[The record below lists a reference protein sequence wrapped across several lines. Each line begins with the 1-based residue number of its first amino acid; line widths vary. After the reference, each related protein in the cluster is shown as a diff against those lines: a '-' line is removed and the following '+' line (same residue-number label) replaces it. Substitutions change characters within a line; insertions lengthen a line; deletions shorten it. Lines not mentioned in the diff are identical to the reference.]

1 MMKKIFDKSAI
12 LLWLI
17 ILLFAG
23 LLLGGFLYI
32 RSESLA
38 AQIRTDK
45 PISILLVFEMEK
57 KPISSQLLM
66 FFPAKSKAALVD
78 IPTNMAVILK
88 SIKRM
93 DRVDYVYKPQNPKTY
108 VQEIAAYLDTPI
120 QGYLVF
126 SEKNLVK
133 QVDLLGGIQI
143 FIPQMILQEG
153 KDGIR
158 LPGGYVTLDGDK
170 ALQYLKYRDPEETEA
185 DFLAR
190 RQKFSLMLMKR
201 ISQNANL
208 LASKS
213 GANSIVSAMN
223 SNFSNPA
230 RKLLLAQMAKID
242 TDALLIQKITGMYRT
257 VEDQQLFFPFYDGEL
272 VRDMLKQTMTAMIS
286 SDSTVSTKKSYT
298 VEILNG
304 TQEKGLAN
312 RTSDIFESFGYN
324 VVSVGNAKTMD
335 YDKTILIDRYGDK
348 DALVAIGSVI
358 KCDNFA
364 DSAAYTGSV
373 KADFTIILGKDFNG
387 RYCVRQ

>member
-1 MMKKIFDKSAI
+1 MMKKIFDKSA
-12 LLWLI
+12 LVLWLI
-17 ILLFAG
+17 LLLFAG

-45 PISILLVFEMEK
+45 PISILLVFEMDK

-78 IPTNMAVILK
+78 IPTNMAVIMK

-93 DRVDYVYKPQNPKTY
+93 DKIDYIYKPSAPKTY

-126 SEKNLVK
+126 NEKNLVK

-170 ALQYLKYRDPEETEA
+170 ALQYLMYRDPEESEA
-185 DFLAR
+185 DFLTR
-190 RQKFSLMLMKR
+190 RQKFSLMLLKR
-201 ISQNANL
+201 ISQNAQL
-208 LASKS
+208 LATKS
-213 GANSIVSAMN
+213 GSESIVTAMS
-223 SNFSNPA
+223 SNFSNSA
-230 RKLLLAQMAKID
+230 RKLLLAEMAKID
-242 TDALLIQKITGMYRT
+242 TDALLIQKITGMFRT
-257 VEDQQLFFPFYDGEL
+257 VDGQQLFFPYYDGEL
-272 VRDMLKQTMTAMIS
+272 VRDMLKQTITAMIS
-286 SDSTVSTKKSYT
+286 SDTSISTKKSYT

-304 TQEKGLAN
+304 TLEKGLAS
-312 RTSDIFESFGYN
+312 RTSSIFESFGYD
-324 VVSVGNAKTMD
+324 VVAVGNAKTMD
-335 YDKTILIDRYGDK
+335 YEKTTIIDRYGDK

-364 DSAAYTGSV
+364 DSSSYTGSI
-373 KADFTIILGKDFNG
+373 KSDFTIIIGKDFNG

>member
-1 MMKKIFDKSAI
+1 MMKRIFDKSAI

-17 ILLFAG
+17 IVLFGG

-45 PISILLVFEMEK
+45 PISILLVFEMDK

-93 DRVDYVYKPQNPKTY
+93 DRIDYVYKPQAPKTY
-108 VQEIAAYLDTPI
+108 IQEVSAYLDTAI
-120 QGYLVF
+120 QGYLIF
-126 SEKNLVK
+126 NEKNLVK

-143 FIPQMILQEG
+143 FIPQMIIQEG

-170 ALQYLKYRDPEETEA
+170 ALQYLMYRDPEEAEA

-190 RQKFSLMLMKR
+190 RQKFSLMLLKR
-201 ISQNANL
+201 ISQNAEL

-213 GANSIVSAMN
+213 NADSIVAAMN

-230 RKLLLAQMAKID
+230 RKLLLSEMAKID

-257 VEDQQLFFPFYDGEL
+257 VEGQQLFFPFYDGEL
-272 VRDMLKQTMTAMIS
+272 VRDMLKQTMTAMVS
-286 SDSTVSTKKSYT
+286 SENSISTKKSYT

-304 TQEKGLAN
+304 TQEKGLAS
-312 RTSDIFESFGYN
+312 RTSDIFESFGYD
-324 VVSVGNAKTMD
+324 VVAIGNAKTMD
-335 YDKTILIDRYGDK
+335 YEKTVIIDRYGDK

-358 KCDNFA
+358 KCSSYA
-364 DSAAYTGSV
+364 DSSNYKGSI

-387 RYCVRQ
+387 RYCVR